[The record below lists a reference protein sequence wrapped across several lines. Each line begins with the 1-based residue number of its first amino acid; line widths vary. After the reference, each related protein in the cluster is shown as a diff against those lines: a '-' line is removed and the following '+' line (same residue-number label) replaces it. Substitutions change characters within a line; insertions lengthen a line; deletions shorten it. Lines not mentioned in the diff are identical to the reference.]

1 MTTEQI
7 VILSILII
15 LLITVVIMS
24 PPIQRYIRSPSN
36 SSKSSSS
43 SKSSRSSKEK
53 HFPREETSTNRSM
66 LKTQMVAI
74 LQKYEFPTAAINT
87 IIDIS
92 NSVIS
97 DALPEGLQLRD
108 YSNDSIQASCYPF
121 LGIVI
126 GVFIEHH
133 IDNPDSSLMTLL
145 QNNNHAASFLEQFD
159 SALNNFN
166 IAFEEC
172 SLVEPIPSLVSYLSD
187 ASGSIRTSKNR
198 SKSVDPNDP
207 TGAIRRSSK
216 WKAFLSFSLCY
227 GSLDGIFGSNFSAR
241 PPARLI
247 GLLVG
252 CIVSVCVSGPYGKR
266 YVRLCCLCVVGVAVG
281 ESLGILM
288 SSFGQLSQDRELM
301 DTIAGNVVVALVSIF
316 ARAIIGCLEKDDDLC
331 K

>member
-7 VILSILII
+7 VILSILIV

-198 SKSVDPNDP
+198 SKSVDSNDP

-216 WKAFLSFSLCY
+216 WTALLSFWICY
-227 GSLDGIFGSNFSAR
+227 GLLSHFLWYIVGSDTLAHI
-241 PPARLI
+241 I
-247 GLLVG
+247 GLLVA
-252 CIVSVCVSGPYGKR
+252 CIVSVCSSRPYGKR
-266 YVRLCCLCVVGVAVG
+266 YVRHSCL
-281 ESLGILM
+281 
-288 SSFGQLSQDRELM
+288 
-301 DTIAGNVVVALVSIF
+301 ALVIISAFNAYFSYHSVSSYYSEDASGAMTPHIITAVLAFF
-316 ARAIIGCLEKDDDLC
+316 AFLIIRDAEE
-331 K
+331 